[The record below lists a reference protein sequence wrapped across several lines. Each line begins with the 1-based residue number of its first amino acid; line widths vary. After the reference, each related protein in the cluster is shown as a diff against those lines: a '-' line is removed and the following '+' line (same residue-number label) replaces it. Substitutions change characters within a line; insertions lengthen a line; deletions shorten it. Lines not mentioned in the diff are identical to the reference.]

1 MTVAMLAIA
10 VPVLIVIA
18 YLGLRRAQSTPMVRS
33 LSLAKGTDTR
43 GIALQ
48 TVIIIVVLLAIA
60 GAVAAVL
67 LSTGAEVASD
77 LEGSDITGTI
87 DTSQECAGH
96 TMGTKAGTWT
106 NAQGSDP
113 AKCVWKDAAV
123 TNTQCRLVNGI
134 FDGTD
139 TCTVTVN

>member
-10 VPVLIVIA
+10 VPALIAIA

-77 LEGSDITGTI
+77 LEQSDVTGRVDTQEECTSFDMGGPGVYGSNKCPWGGATGHEDVT
-87 DTSQECAGH
+87 
-96 TMGTKAGTWT
+96 
-106 NAQGSDP
+106 
-113 AKCVWKDAAV
+113 AA
-123 TNTQCRLVNGI
+123 QCRIVGGDFKSGADGGI
-134 FDGTD
+134 CELGI
-139 TCTVTVN
+139 

>member
-33 LSLAKGTDTR
+33 LSLAKSADTR

-60 GAVAAVL
+60 GAVAGVL
-67 LSTGAEVASD
+67 L
-77 LEGSDITGTI
+77 
-87 DTSQECAGH
+87 
-96 TMGTKAGTWT
+96 
-106 NAQGSDP
+106 
-113 AKCVWKDAAV
+113 
-123 TNTQCRLVNGI
+123 
-134 FDGTD
+134 
-139 TCTVTVN
+139 

>member
-1 MTVAMLAIA
+1 MTVVMLAIA
-10 VPVLIVIA
+10 VPALLAIA

-33 LSLAKGTDTR
+33 LALAKGADTR

-77 LEGSDITGTI
+77 LEESDVTGSVDTDAECTGHSMGA
-87 DTSQECAGH
+87 TSGRV
-96 TMGTKAGTWT
+96 KAGPPKECEWD
-106 NAQGSDP
+106 GP
-113 AKCVWKDAAV
+113 GV
-123 TNTQCRLVNGI
+123 TTTQCRLVS
-134 FDGTD
+134 GTF
-139 TCTVTVN
+139 TGTQKCTVGLS